1 MIGTKVSTPPF
12 DIQRSKGIVQ
22 ILHDIRDGD
31 TNLSLGIQQS
41 LAKYQC
47 LNFCLNGKFSQG
59 FCLRRFFL
67 KIDVSQMIEAQ
78 APW

>member
-1 MIGTKVSTPPF
+1 MLLLDVPIVLKNSIVTWQGSHLSFKKGTIWTKISTPPF

-41 LAKYQC
+41 LAKYH
-47 LNFCLNGKFSQG
+47 
-59 FCLRRFFL
+59 
-67 KIDVSQMIEAQ
+67 V
-78 APW
+78 